1 MTQEQ
6 TPTAVGQ
13 SVYTVRPSRLFEQIV
28 QQIGESGA
36 LKPGDQLP
44 AERALAQ
51 QFGARRTAVRSEETV
66 RSKPPLLKE

>member
-44 AERALAQ
+44 AERALA
-51 QFGARRTAVRSEETV
+51 
-66 RSKPPLLKE
+66 